1 VVSEKDRMKNMRKN
15 KVVELNIEYGN
26 PDVPTALARMKNG
39 LMTYKRLGKKAVIVI
54 HGYGS
59 TGAGGSIR
67 SAARSSLGE
76 NSMRGIVRE
85 YVPGEQ
91 WLSKKNR
98 IMSICASV
106 SDYEKSICGNPGV
119 TLVILR

>member
-1 VVSEKDRMKNMRKN
+1 MVSEKDRMKNMRKN
-15 KVVELNIEYGN
+15 KIVELNIEYGN
-26 PDVPTALARMKNG
+26 PDVPTAITRMKNG
-39 LMTYKRLGKKAVIVI
+39 LMTYKKLGKKAVIVI

-59 TGAGGSIR
+59 SGTGGSIR

-91 WLSKKNR
+91 WLSKK
-98 IMSICASV
+98 
-106 SDYEKSICGNPGV
+106 KSIIGICSSITEYEQSISGNPGV